1 MLATG
6 AIAPMASPV
15 SGATGDVDERALRRY
30 TEFLVDGGVHGL
42 FPCGSI
48 GEFTSLT
55 PDQRRRVVEVVV
67 DASGD
72 VPVYAG
78 CGDTS
83 LPGVAAHVDA
93 AAAAGADA
101 AVVVT
106 PYYLSTTQSGL
117 ERFLRSVAD
126 DAALPVVLYNI
137 PGLTGQ
143 RIAVETASALA
154 VHENVVGIKDTTGDL
169 GNLFD
174 LVAETPADFRVLQG
188 ATDLAVASLDAGADG
203 LVAGPANFLPAAVAS
218 LVEAHRDGDRE
229 TAARTMQETLVP
241 VLRAMADVPTA
252 AAVKHLVGV
261 AGHDVGDPLPPLPE
275 LNPDDRALLERR
287 FEQVVGT
294 DPASV

>member
-15 SGATGDVDERALRRY
+15 SGATGDVDEPTLRRY

-55 PDQRRRVVEVVV
+55 AGQRRRVVETVV

-83 LPGVAAHVDA
+83 LAAVREHVDA

-106 PYYLSTTQSGL
+106 PYYLSTTQAGL
-117 ERFLRSVAD
+117 ERFLRAVAD

-143 RIAVETASALA
+143 DVAVETVRALA
-154 VHENVVGIKDTTGDL
+154 THENVVGIKDTTGDV
-169 GNLFD
+169 GRLFD

-188 ATDLAVASLDAGADG
+188 STDLAVASLDAGADG

-218 LVEAHRDGDRE
+218 LVESHRDGDRE
-229 TAARTMQETLVP
+229 AAARTMQERLVP
-241 VLRAMADVPTA
+241 VVRAMATVPTA

-275 LNPDDRALLERR
+275 LSPDDRALLERR
-287 FEQVVGT
+287 FEQAVAA